1 MSDSIQHTI
10 ARRVRAM
17 RTSLK
22 MSKVEFALQLG
33 ISRQQL
39 DRLESGRSNIT
50 LTTLEKIARNMGLEP
65 WELIK

>member
-10 ARRVRAM
+10 AKRVREM
-17 RTSLK
+17 RMSLK

-50 LTTLEKIARNMGLEP
+50 LNTLEKIARNMGLEP

>member
-10 ARRVRAM
+10 ARRVREM

>member
-1 MSDSIQHTI
+1 
-10 ARRVRAM
+10 M

>member
-10 ARRVRAM
+10 AKRVREM
-17 RTSLK
+17 RMSLK

>member
-10 ARRVRAM
+10 ARRVREI
-17 RTSLK
+17 RTSLE

-50 LTTLEKIARNMGLEP
+50 LTTLEKIAHNMGLEP

>member
-10 ARRVRAM
+10 ARRVREM

-50 LTTLEKIARNMGLEP
+50 LTTLKKIARNMGLEP